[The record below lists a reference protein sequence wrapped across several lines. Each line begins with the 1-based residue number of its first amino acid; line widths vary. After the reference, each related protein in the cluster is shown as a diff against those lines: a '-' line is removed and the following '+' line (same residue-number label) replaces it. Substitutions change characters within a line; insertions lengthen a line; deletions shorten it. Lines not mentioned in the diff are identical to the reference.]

1 VHATEGVSTA
11 LPNDAEA
18 LKRMLVYS
26 QAELLEARLMVEK
39 LKLQILHYKRARFGA
54 SSERLTELAQL
65 ELLVEELESERAAI
79 DTDTNTAASVSG
91 VSDVP
96 DDHGGHAG
104 SQRKSP
110 ARKPLPDHLPRET
123 LVHQPGNT
131 ERCDCAGCNGTLR
144 LLGQDVAEVLEIVP
158 ARFKVIRHVR
168 PKYACAKCQAIVQA
182 AAPGRPI
189 ARGLAGAGLLAH
201 VLVSKYADHLPLYRQ
216 SEIYARDGVEL
227 ERSTLAGMVGGAA
240 ALLEPLLGA
249 LERHVLAA
257 DKLHGDDTPVPV
269 LAPGKGRTK
278 TGRLWVYV
286 RDERPMA
293 GTSPPAVWFQYSADR
308 RGERPQ
314 THLKNF
320 KGILQADGYAGFEAL
335 YASGRV
341 SEAACWAHARRKYF
355 ELHQDTGSPQ
365 AQEALGRIREL
376 YAIEKTIRGKP
387 PDERWRVR
395 QSQALPRLAEF
406 KQWMDQT
413 LAATS
418 VKSALGRAIL
428 YSQRRWATLTRYAG
442 DGRIEIDN
450 NAAERE
456 IRAVAL
462 GRKNWLHAGSDAG
475 GERAAAIY
483 SLIGSAKLNGM
494 DPQAYLHHVLERIAE
509 HPVNRVAEL
518 LPWNVA
524 AQIERDTAEIRL
536 AA

>member
-1 VHATEGVSTA
+1 MTTA
-11 LPNDAEA
+11 LPNDTEA
-18 LKRMLVYS
+18 LKRMLVRS
-26 QAELLEARLMVEK
+26 QAELLESRLMVEK
-39 LKLQILHYKRARFGA
+39 LKLEILRFKRAKFGA

-65 ELLVEELESERAAI
+65 ELLVEELESEQATLDA
-79 DTDTNTAASVSG
+79 DASVGALDEPGAPGFSEGESG
-91 VSDVP
+91 RTDA
-96 DDHGGHAG
+96 D
-104 SQRKSP
+104 QRKRP

-123 LVHQPGNT
+123 RVHQPSNT
-131 ERCDCAGCNGTLR
+131 ERCACEGCNGVLR

-158 ARFKVIRHVR
+158 ARFVVVRHVR
-168 PKYACAKCQAIVQA
+168 PKYTCTKCQTIVQA

-189 ARGLAGAGLLAH
+189 ARGLAGPGLLAH

-216 SEIYARDGVEL
+216 SEIYAREGVEL

-293 GTSPPAVWFQYSADR
+293 GTTPPAVWFQYSPDR

-314 THLKNF
+314 AHLRTFN
-320 KGILQADGYAGFEAL
+320 GILQADGYAGFEAL

-355 ELHQDTGSPQ
+355 DLHKDTGSPQ
-365 AQEALGRIREL
+365 AQEALRRIREL

-387 PDERWRVR
+387 TDERCRVR
-395 QSQALPRLAEF
+395 QEQAVPRLADF
-406 KQWMDQT
+406 KLWMDAT

-418 VKSALGRAIL
+418 IKSGLARAIL
-428 YSQRRWATLTRYAG
+428 YSHRRWAALTRYAS

-475 GERAAAIY
+475 GERAAALY
-483 SLIGSAKLNGM
+483 SLIGSAKLNGI
-494 DPQAYLHHVLERIAE
+494 DPQAYLRHVLERIAE
-509 HPVNRVAEL
+509 HPVNRVDEL

-524 AQIERDTAEIRL
+524 AQLACPNASLRL

>member
-1 VHATEGVSTA
+1 MTTA
-11 LPNDAEA
+11 LPNDTEA
-18 LKRMLVYS
+18 LKRMLVRS
-26 QAELLEARLMVEK
+26 QAELLESRLMVEK
-39 LKLQILHYKRARFGA
+39 LKLEILRFKRAKFGA

-65 ELLVEELESERAAI
+65 ELLVEELESEQASLNVGGLVGVLDKPGAS
-79 DTDTNTAASVSG
+79 DFPAGESAQTD
-91 VSDVP
+91 
-96 DDHGGHAG
+96 AG
-104 SQRKSP
+104 QRKRP

-123 LVHQPGNT
+123 LVHQPSNI
-131 ERCDCAGCNGTLR
+131 ERCACDGCNGVLR

-158 ARFKVIRHVR
+158 ARFVVVRHVR
-168 PKYACAKCQAIVQA
+168 PKYTCTKCQTIVQA
-182 AAPGRPI
+182 DAPGRPI
-189 ARGLAGAGLLAH
+189 ARGLAGPGLLAH

-216 SEIYARDGVEL
+216 SEIYAREGVEL

-249 LERHVLAA
+249 LECHVLAA

-293 GTSPPAVWFQYSADR
+293 GTTPLAVWFQYSPDR

-314 THLKNF
+314 AHLRTFN
-320 KGILQADGYAGFEAL
+320 GILQADGYAGFEAL

-355 ELHQDTGSPQ
+355 DLHKDTGSSQ
-365 AQEALGRIREL
+365 AQEALRRIWEL

-387 PDERWRVR
+387 PDERCRVR
-395 QSQALPRLAEF
+395 RELALPRLADF
-406 KQWMDQT
+406 KLWMDTT
-413 LAATS
+413 LAVTS
-418 VKSALGRAIL
+418 VKSGLARAIL
-428 YSQRRWATLTRYAG
+428 YSHRRWAALTRYAS

-475 GERAAAIY
+475 GERAAALY
-483 SLIGSAKLNGM
+483 SLIGSAKLNGL
-494 DPQAYLHHVLERIAE
+494 DPQAYLRHVLARIAE
-509 HPVNRVAEL
+509 HLVNRMDEL

-524 AQIERDTAEIRL
+524 AQLACHNAALRL

>member
-1 VHATEGVSTA
+1 MSAA
-11 LPNDAEA
+11 LPNEAET
-18 LKRMLVYS
+18 LKRLLARS

-39 LKLQILHYKRARFGA
+39 LKLQILHYKRAKFGA
-54 SSERLTELAQL
+54 SSEHLTELAQL
-65 ELLVEELESERAAI
+65 ELLVEELEGEPAAI
-79 DTDTNTAASVSG
+79 DVGATAGIPEESASDQG
-91 VSDVP
+91 E
-96 DDHGGHAG
+96 AG
-104 SQRKSP
+104 PVQRKRP
-110 ARKPLPDHLPRET
+110 ARKPLAAHLPRET
-123 LVHQPGNT
+123 VVHQPPNT
-131 ERCDCAGCNGTLR
+131 ERCACAGCNGALR
-144 LLGQDVAEVLEIVP
+144 LLGQDVAEVLEMVP

-168 PKYACAKCQAIVQA
+168 PKYACAKCQTIVQA

-189 ARGLAGAGLLAH
+189 ARGLAGPGLLAH
-201 VLVSKYADHLPLYRQ
+201 VLVSKFADHLPLYRQ
-216 SEIYARDGVEL
+216 SEIYAREGVEL
-227 ERSTLAGMVGGAA
+227 ERSSLAGMVGGAA

-249 LERHVLAA
+249 LERHVLSA

-269 LAPGKGRTK
+269 LAPGRGRTK
-278 TGRLWVYV
+278 TARLWVYV

-293 GTSPPAVWFQYSADR
+293 GTVPPAVWFQYSPDR

-314 THLKNF
+314 AHLKSF
-320 KGILQADGYAGFEAL
+320 TGILQADGYAGFDAL

-355 ELHQDTGSPQ
+355 ELHKDTGSPQ
-365 AQEALGRIREL
+365 AQEALRRIGEL

-387 PDERWRVR
+387 PDERCRIR
-395 QSQALPRLAEF
+395 QLLAQPRLAEF

-418 VKSALGRAIL
+418 VKSALARAIL
-428 YSQRRWATLTRYAG
+428 YSHRRWAALSRYAN

-475 GERAAAIY
+475 GERAAAMY
-483 SLIGSAKLNGM
+483 SLIGSPKLNGM
-494 DPQAYLHHVLERIAE
+494 DPHAYLRHVLERIAE
-509 HPVNRVAEL
+509 HPVNRVDEL

-524 AQIERDTAEIRL
+524 GQIERDTAGQRL

>member
-1 VHATEGVSTA
+1 MEA

-18 LKRMLVYS
+18 LKRMLVRS

-39 LKLQILHYKRARFGA
+39 LKLQLLHYKRAKFGA
-54 SSERLTELAQL
+54 SSERLMDLAQL
-65 ELLVEELESERAAI
+65 ELLVEELESEHAAI
-79 DTDTNTAASVSG
+79 DPDGAAPAPST
-91 VSDVP
+91 SDS
-96 DDHGGHAG
+96 HGTGDP
-104 SQRKSP
+104 RKRP

-123 LVHQPGNT
+123 VVHQPSET
-131 ERCDCAGCNGTLR
+131 QRCTCEGCDGRLR

-168 PKYACAKCQAIVQA
+168 PKYSCTKCQTIVQT

-189 ARGLAGAGLLAH
+189 ARGLAGPGLLAH

-240 ALLEPLLGA
+240 ALLEPLLNA
-249 LERHVLAA
+249 LARHVLAA
-257 DKLHGDDTPVPV
+257 DKLHADDTPVPV

-278 TGRLWVYV
+278 TARLWVYV

-293 GTSPPAVWFQYSADR
+293 GPAPPAVWFEYSPDR
-308 RGERPQ
+308 KGERPQ
-314 THLKNF
+314 THLKTF
-320 KGILQADGYAGFEAL
+320 TGILQADGYAGFDAI
-335 YASGRV
+335 YANGQV

-355 ELHQDTGSPQ
+355 ELHKDTGSPQ
-365 AQEALGRIREL
+365 AQEALRRIREL
-376 YAIEKTIRGKP
+376 YAIEDTIRGKP
-387 PDERWRVR
+387 PDERRRVR
-395 QSQALPRLAEF
+395 QDQTLPRLSDF
-406 KQWMDQT
+406 KLWMDKT

-418 VKSALGRAIL
+418 AKSDLAKAIL
-428 YSQRRWATLTRYAG
+428 YSSRRWAALTRYAD

-456 IRAVAL
+456 LRAVAL

-483 SLIGSAKLNGM
+483 SLIGSAKLNGL
-494 DPQAYLHHVLERIAE
+494 DPQAYLRHVLARIAE
-509 HPVNRVAEL
+509 HPVNRVTEL

-524 AQIERDTAEIRL
+524 KQIDRETAGLRL

>member
-1 VHATEGVSTA
+1 MHAVEGVSTA

-18 LKRMLVYS
+18 LKRMLAHS
-26 QAELLEARLMVEK
+26 QAELIEARLMVEK
-39 LKLQILHYKRARFGA
+39 LKLQILHYKCARFGA

-79 DTDTNTAASVSG
+79 DADTSTTASVPG
-91 VSDVP
+91 TSDAP
-96 DDHGGHAG
+96 DDHAGG
-104 SQRKSP
+104 QRKRP

-123 LVHQPGNT
+123 LVHQPANT
-131 ERCDCAGCNGTLR
+131 ERCACAGCNGMLR

-168 PKYACAKCQAIVQA
+168 PKYACAKCQTIVQA
-182 AAPGRPI
+182 PAPGRPI
-189 ARGLAGAGLLAH
+189 ARGLAGAGLLAQ

-286 RDERPMA
+286 RDERPRA
-293 GTSPPAVWFQYSADR
+293 GASPPAVWFQYSADR

-320 KGILQADGYAGFEAL
+320 KGILQADGYAGFDAL
-335 YASGRV
+335 YTSERV

-376 YAIEKTIRGKP
+376 YAIEKIIRGKP

-395 QSQALPRLAEF
+395 QAQALPRLAEL

-418 VKSALGRAIL
+418 VKSALARAIL
-428 YSQRRWATLTRYAG
+428 YSHRRWAALTRYAG

-475 GERAAAIY
+475 GGRAAAMY
-483 SLIGSAKLNGM
+483 SLIGSAKLNGL
-494 DPQAYLHHVLERIAE
+494 DPQAYLHHVLKRIAE

-524 AQIERDTAEIRL
+524 AQIQRDTAELRL

>member
-1 VHATEGVSTA
+1 MTAA
-11 LPNDAEA
+11 LPNDAET
-18 LKRMLVYS
+18 LKRLLVRS

-39 LKLQILHYKRARFGA
+39 LKLQILHYKRAKFGA

-79 DTDTNTAASVSG
+79 DVGATAGLPEEFASDQGEPEPV
-91 VSDVP
+91 
-96 DDHGGHAG
+96 
-104 SQRKSP
+104 QRKRP
-110 ARKPLPDHLPRET
+110 ARQPLPAHLRRET
-123 LVHQPGNT
+123 VVHQPPNT
-131 ERCDCAGCNGTLR
+131 ERCACAGCNGALR
-144 LLGQDVAEVLEIVP
+144 FLGQDVAEVLEMVP

-168 PKYACAKCQAIVQA
+168 PKYTCAKCQTIVQA
-182 AAPGRPI
+182 PSPGRPI
-189 ARGLAGAGLLAH
+189 ARGLAGPGLLGH
-201 VLVSKYADHLPLYRQ
+201 VLVSKYADHIPLYRQ
-216 SEIYARDGVEL
+216 SEIYAREGVEL

-249 LERHVLAA
+249 LERHVLSA

-269 LAPGKGRTK
+269 LAPGRGRTK
-278 TGRLWVYV
+278 TARLWVYV

-293 GTSPPAVWFQYSADR
+293 GTAPPAVWFQYSPDR
-308 RGERPQ
+308 RGAHPQ
-314 THLKNF
+314 EHLKSF
-320 KGILQADGYAGFEAL
+320 TGILQADGYAGFDAL

-341 SEAACWAHARRKYF
+341 SEAACWAHARRKYV
-355 ELHQDTGSPQ
+355 ELYKDTGSPQ
-365 AQEALGRIREL
+365 AQEALRRIREL

-387 PDERWRVR
+387 PDERCRVR
-395 QSQALPRLAEF
+395 QAQAQPRLEEF

-418 VKSALGRAIL
+418 PKSALARAIL
-428 YSQRRWATLTRYAG
+428 YSHRRWAALSRYAS

-475 GERAAAIY
+475 GERAAAMY

-494 DPQAYLHHVLERIAE
+494 DPQAYMRHVLERIADAS
-509 HPVNRVAEL
+509 HKPR
-518 LPWNVA
+518 
-524 AQIERDTAEIRL
+524 
-536 AA
+536 

>member
-1 VHATEGVSTA
+1 MTTA
-11 LPNDAEA
+11 LPNDTEA
-18 LKRMLVYS
+18 LKRMLVRS
-26 QAELLEARLMVEK
+26 QAELLESRLMVEK
-39 LKLQILHYKRARFGA
+39 LKLEILRFKRAKFGA

-65 ELLVEELESERAAI
+65 ELLVEELESEQAVLDA
-79 DTDTNTAASVSG
+79 DASVGALDEPGAPGFSEGESG
-91 VSDVP
+91 RTDADP
-96 DDHGGHAG
+96 
-104 SQRKSP
+104 RKRP

-123 LVHQPGNT
+123 RVHEPSST
-131 ERCDCAGCNGTLR
+131 ERCACEGCNGVLR

-158 ARFKVIRHVR
+158 ARFVVVRHVR
-168 PKYACAKCQAIVQA
+168 PKYTCTKCQAIVQA

-189 ARGLAGAGLLAH
+189 ARGLAGPGLLAH

-216 SEIYARDGVEL
+216 SEIYAREGVGL

-293 GTSPPAVWFQYSADR
+293 GTTPPAVWFQYSPDR

-314 THLKNF
+314 AHLRTFN
-320 KGILQADGYAGFEAL
+320 GILQADGYAGFEAL

-355 ELHQDTGSPQ
+355 DLHKDTGSPQ
-365 AQEALGRIREL
+365 AQEALRRIREL
-376 YAIEKTIRGKP
+376 YAIEKTIRGRP
-387 PDERWRVR
+387 PDERCRLR
-395 QSQALPRLAEF
+395 QEQALPRLEDF
-406 KQWMDQT
+406 KLWMDTT

-418 VKSALGRAIL
+418 VKSGLARAIL
-428 YSQRRWATLTRYAG
+428 YSHRRWAALTRYAS

-475 GERAAAIY
+475 GERAAALY
-483 SLIGSAKLNGM
+483 SLIGSAKLNGI
-494 DPQAYLHHVLERIAE
+494 DPQAYLRHVLERIAE
-509 HPVNRVAEL
+509 HPVKRVAEL

-524 AQIERDTAEIRL
+524 AQLACHNAALRL

>member
-1 VHATEGVSTA
+1 
-11 LPNDAEA
+11 
-18 LKRMLVYS
+18 MLVHS

-54 SSERLTELAQL
+54 SSERLKELAQL

-79 DTDTNTAASVSG
+79 DADINTTALVPRAS
-91 VSDVP
+91 DAP
-96 DDHGGHAG
+96 DDYAGG
-104 SQRKSP
+104 QRKRP

-123 LVHQPGNT
+123 VVHQPANT
-131 ERCDCAGCNGTLR
+131 ERCACTGCNGALR

-168 PKYACAKCQAIVQA
+168 PKYTCAKCQTIVQA
-182 AAPGRPI
+182 PAPGRPI
-189 ARGLAGAGLLAH
+189 ARGLAGTGLLAH

-249 LERHVLAA
+249 LECHVLAA

-286 RDERPMA
+286 RDERPYQDSSVA
-293 GTSPPAVWFQYSADR
+293 GTSPPAVWFQYSPDR

-320 KGILQADGYAGFEAL
+320 TGILQADGYVGFDAL

-355 ELHQDTGSPQ
+355 ELQQDTGSPQ
-365 AQEALGRIREL
+365 AQQALGRIREL

-387 PDERWRVR
+387 PDERRRVR
-395 QSQALPRLAEF
+395 QEQALPRLAEF

-418 VKSALGRAIL
+418 VKSALARAIL
-428 YSQRRWATLTRYAG
+428 YSQRRWAALTRYAG

-475 GERAAAIY
+475 GERAAAMY
-483 SLIGSAKLNGM
+483 SLIGSAKLNGI
-494 DPQAYLHHVLERIAE
+494 DPQAYLRHVLERIAE

-524 AQIERDTAEIRL
+524 AQIERDTAELRL